1 MNRIIDTDTIRNLIE
16 QAISGPASEVAERLA
31 AISEYVADAKPVD
44 DLDLDGDAAE
54 AFNPCDLTVDDLKM
68 LPFGTAVLDVDGDEW
83 IWMREQLL
91 LGDGAARRAGQVV
104 ESYGPIRLANLT
116 VDELAAMPQRSV
128 RDQLGREWSHDSDGA
143 WSRADVGQGV
153 FETVTSATLAAVGV
167 PRDQGGAT

>member
-54 AFNPCDLTVDDLKM
+54 AFNPCCLTIDDLKM
-68 LPFGTAVLDVDGDEW
+68 LPFGTLVLDKDDDAW
-83 IWMREQLL
+83 IV
-91 LGDGAARRAGQVV
+91 GSFHIRAQVLA
-104 ESYGPIRLANLT
+104 SYGPLRLANLT
-116 VDELAAMPQRSV
+116 VDELAEMPQRSV

-167 PRDQGGAT
+167 PRDQGEAT